1 MFLALKQDILPNTV
15 VPLPQSDNKLSL
27 VNNNGFYLLGNVC
40 PHQRAKITKCATEHL
55 KCPYHGLEF
64 DIQGQGIDNE
74 FKLQQHKCY
83 ENQTMVFSQLVAYH
97 FPIDT
102 SFMELKEQRVDQVN
116 ASVDIIMD
124 LFLDIPHIPVAHKGV
139 YDQIGITD
147 IDSITWHTFA
157 NGSIQY
163 VPTQDTEHII
173 DSDRS
178 YNIGACWMAVY
189 PGTMIEWQPGAMFI
203 TVATDNNSVHVFK
216 YHDTR
221 YNHDSYKFNEQ
232 IWETAWA
239 QDREL
244 AENIVELSYDNLD
257 GLKTHHRNWIKSVL

>member
-15 VPLPQSDNKLSL
+15 VPLPQFDNKLSL
-27 VNNNGFYLLGNVC
+27 VNNDGLYLLDNVC
-40 PHQRAKITKCATEHL
+40 PHQRSRIAKCATEHL

-64 DIQGQGIDNE
+64 DIRGNGVGNK
-74 FKLQQHKCY
+74 FSLQQHKCY
-83 ENQTMVFSQLVAYH
+83 ENQTIVFDQYVPYH

-102 SFMELKEQRVDQVN
+102 SFMKLREQRVDKVN

-124 LFLDIPHIPVAHKGV
+124 LFLDIPHIPVAHAGV
-139 YDQIGITD
+139 YDQIGITN
-147 IDSITWHTFA
+147 IDAISWETFV

-163 VPTQDTEHII
+163 VPTQDNAHII
-173 DSDRS
+173 ESDRS
-178 YNIGACWMAVY
+178 YNIGACWLAVY

-203 TVATDNNSVHVFK
+203 TVASGNNNVHVFK
-216 YHDTR
+216 YQDTR
-221 YNHDSYKFNEQ
+221 YNNHSYQFNEQ

-244 AENIVELSYDNLD
+244 AENIVELSFDNID
-257 GLKTHHRNWIKSVL
+257 GLKLHHRNWTRSAL